1 MKKRVPF
8 VGRVQ
13 TYRGLR
19 YAASVLG
26 VHESHLRRMLQG
38 KRQSKRLRERVRVI
52 FPQLLEEVR
61 S

>member
-13 TYRGLR
+13 TFRGLL
-19 YAASVLG
+19 YASSVLG
-26 VHESHLRRMLQG
+26 CDVSHLRRMLQG
-38 KRQSKRLRERVRVI
+38 KRQSKRLRERVREK
-52 FPQLLEEVR
+52 FPQLLEEVA